1 MGISSKCSVAAAT
14 RVAGV
19 SIRAGVVGGETVN
32 CRKISLGVSNAV
44 RYEVIP
50 MVNIVSPAG
59 SPFRVMLNKI

>member
-14 RVAGV
+14 RVAV
-19 SIRAGVVGGETVN
+19 CQSEQELSGGETVN
-32 CRKISLGVSNAV
+32 CRKISLGESNAV
-44 RYEVIP
+44 RHEVIP